1 MAHDI
6 AGSDHVRGAPGAP
19 MRLLIYG
26 DYECP
31 YTRKA
36 LISVAQV
43 RAELGD
49 PANLVM
55 ALRAGSQRPV

>member
-1 MAHDI
+1 VVSETRLAPDI
-6 AGSDHVRGAPGAP
+6 EGRDHVRGPSGTR

-43 RAELGD
+43 RGELGD
-49 PANLVM
+49 ESDLS
-55 ALRAGSQRPV
+55 LRR